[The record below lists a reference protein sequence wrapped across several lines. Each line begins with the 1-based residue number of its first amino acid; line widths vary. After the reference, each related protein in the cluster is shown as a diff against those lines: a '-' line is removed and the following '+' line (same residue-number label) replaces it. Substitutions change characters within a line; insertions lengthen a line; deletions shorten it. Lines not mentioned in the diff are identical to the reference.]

1 MSKKERAFTLI
12 EVLVVVSILGV
23 LMGLVSVLVM
33 RAGSHQRSTDAE
45 QLVTAYLPNLIE
57 RYNAEFQKWPPG
69 SLKELNKI
77 KAWREIGLAA
87 NTTNESIECLV
98 VSLRHPDFSTKL
110 GDGDVPGSNPFGNT
124 DADEFNQEPAGSS
137 TPNAMEIIDPWGMP
151 IIYIPKNLYGQTF
164 QVMNAEGDEVDVE
177 AVRRSNGTYY
187 NQSKFQIISL
197 GKNGRQDE
205 PGAGDDFTNFKVDE
219 DE

>member
-77 KAWREIGLAA
+77 KAWKELGLAD

-124 DADEFNQEPAGSS
+124 DDDHFTVQPAGSS
-137 TPNAMEIIDPWGMP
+137 TNAAMEILDPWGTP

-164 QVMNAEGDEVDVE
+164 QVYNARTEEEHDVE

-187 NQSKFQIISL
+187 NQSKFQVICL
-197 GKNGRQDE
+197 GKNGKQDE
-205 PGAGDDFTNFKVDE
+205 PGEGDDIMNFKIE